1 MAQHDTAHGPIPQ
14 LPREPID
21 TLVDPLK
28 RFMHIESSSGIM
40 LLFATIAALLLANG
54 PMGDQFLAFWKTEA
68 GVTLGSFEMQYS
80 LQHWINDF
88 LMAIFFFVIG
98 LEVKRELVLGE
109 LREFR
114 KAALPLVAA
123 LGGMVAPALVYLSL
137 QGGGPAQRGWGIP
150 MATDIAFVVGCL
162 AVLGPRIPSGLR
174 VMLLSLAIADDIGA
188 ILVIAIGYTESL
200 NLGALALSAV
210 GIGLFLVLMRAGVH
224 NVATYVFLGIVV
236 WYGFHESGI
245 HATIAGVIIGLLTPT
260 KSRISEGG
268 LQKIVRSSIH
278 FMEGEGWSSSPHS
291 YQKLKEMELATRRT
305 VSPLKRF
312 EIGLHPWVG
321 FVIMPVF
328 ALANAGVPFSISD
341 LGDSVALSIMAGLV
355 FGKPIGIILF
365 SWLATKAGLT
375 RLPDGVNWLSVLGAG
390 FLAGIG
396 FTMALFIS
404 GLALEGVMLD
414 TAKVGVL
421 VGSVISAA
429 VGITLLALALPRRS
443 R

>member
-1 MAQHDTAHGPIPQ
+1 MPDHDSDHHPIPR

-28 RFMHIESSSGIM
+28 RFMHIESSSGIV
-40 LLFATIAALLLANG
+40 LLISTIVALILANG
-54 PMGDQFLAFWKTEA
+54 PATAQFLAFWKTEA
-68 GVTLGSFEMQYS
+68 GLTLGSFEMKYTV
-80 LQHWINDF
+80 QHWINDF

-98 LEVKRELVLGE
+98 LEVKRELVIGE

-123 LGGMVAPALVYLSL
+123 LGGMVAPALVYLFL
-137 QGGGPAQRGWGIP
+137 QGGAPAEHGWGIP

-162 AVLGPRIPSGLR
+162 AILGPRIPNSLR

-188 ILVIAIGYTESL
+188 ILVIAIGYTENL
-200 NLGALALSAV
+200 NFAALALSAV
-210 GIGLFLVLMRAGVH
+210 GIGLFLAMMRVGVQ
-224 NVATYVFLGIVV
+224 NAVVYAFVGIVV

-245 HATIAGVIIGLLTPT
+245 HATIAGVLIGLLTPT
-260 KSRISEGG
+260 KSWISEGG
-268 LQKIVRSSIH
+268 LQKIVRNSVH
-278 FMEGEGWSSSPHS
+278 FMEGEGWSSSPAS
-291 YQKLKEMELATRRT
+291 YQKLKKMEIAARRT

-341 LGDSVALSIMAGLV
+341 LGDSVALSVMAGLV
-355 FGKPIGIILF
+355 LGKPIGIVLF
-365 SWLATKAGLT
+365 SWIATKAGLT
-375 RLPDGVNWLSVLGAG
+375 RLPEGVNWLSMLGAG

-404 GLALEGVMLD
+404 GLALEGALLD
-414 TAKVGVL
+414 SAKVGVL
-421 VGSVISAA
+421 VGSIVSATL
-429 VGITLLALALPRRS
+429 GITLLVYALPKKRE
-443 R
+443 